1 MYNFCKSLYNIKTR
15 KLFTKLMLDALKLQ
29 VKHWLVKSITLLS
42 WRRLRSRQQ
51 KHFWSFGLE
60 LGLWTS
66 RILFAKS
73 STSFK
78 KKPQTQLKMGPPK
91 PRSKR
96 AAMDMDDGYS
106 PMGQKK
112 SKVGFKVNKVQNGY
126 IISKRPFWE
135 SLFFLDLGWLHI
147 LTINF
152 GAVINELIMI
162 FKERFK
168 IFIRHKFYLFWNL

>member
-1 MYNFCKSLYNIKTR
+1 MIDKSDINRDWKQIHYLIKCSKYQLDVHFCQYLCEVKTR
-15 KLFTKLMLDALKLQ
+15 KFVYKNDAWCFKASSYTLAWKIYYSHILASLEKPATKTPLQ
-29 VKHWLVKSITLLS
+29 
-42 WRRLRSRQQ
+42 
-51 KHFWSFGLE
+51 SFGLE

-73 STSFK
+73 STSLK
-78 KKPQTQLKMGPPK
+78 EKPQTQLKMGPPK

-126 IISKRPFWE
+126 IISKRPFFG
-135 SLFFLDLGWLHI
+135 SLFL
-147 LTINF
+147 
-152 GAVINELIMI
+152 
-162 FKERFK
+162 
-168 IFIRHKFYLFWNL
+168 

>member
-1 MYNFCKSLYNIKTR
+1 MYNFCQSIYNIKTR
-15 KLFTKLMLDALKLQ
+15 KFVYKIDAWCFKASSHTLACKIYYSLILASLEKPATK
-29 VKHWLVKSITLLS
+29 TLL
-42 WRRLRSRQQ
+42 Q
-51 KHFWSFGLE
+51 SFGLE

-126 IISKRPFWE
+126 IISKRPFWG
-135 SLFFLDLGWLHI
+135 LWFFLIWDGFTLWPSI
-147 LTINF
+147 L
-152 GAVINELIMI
+152 VLSLMS
-162 FKERFK
+162 
-168 IFIRHKFYLFWNL
+168 